1 MEFPKTVPREDMDLF
16 LKECRLAGLDITRFK
31 TVDKIQIGERT
42 QWLVL
47 YQLAG
52 DEWEGVGL
60 DVQTT
65 NGGVKLY
72 MPDDFQNEERRR
84 GRYGNRP

>member
-52 DEWEGVGL
+52 DEWVFDIEWDLSTG
-60 DVQTT
+60 
-65 NGGVKLY
+65 
-72 MPDDFQNEERRR
+72 DFPPLIEF
-84 GRYGNRP
+84 